1 MRSSA
6 KGMML
11 RQNPLR
17 TDFQKHYEQLVSD
30 YNSEKDAVNIERTF
44 AALLVLAEELDG
56 EQRRAVREGLDEE
69 TLALFD
75 LLMKPDLEKSD
86 IVKLK
91 KVAVGLY
98 EILKQQ
104 LDTMQDFAGKQ
115 ATRDAVRVA
124 ITNFL
129 YDDRTGLPQS
139 YEPNEV
145 DVKAQAVFAHLLTR
159 RSLDL
164 HAA

>member
-1 MRSSA
+1 M
-6 KGMML
+6 
-11 RQNPLR
+11 
-17 TDFQKHYEQLVSD
+17 
-30 YNSEKDAVNIERTF
+30 NIERTF
-44 AALLVLAEELDG
+44 SALLVLAEELDG

-75 LLMKPDLEKSD
+75 LLMKPDVEKSD
-86 IVKLK
+86 IAKLK

-98 EILKQQ
+98 EVLKQR
-104 LDTMQDFAGKQ
+104 LDAVQDFAGKQ
-115 ATRDAVRVA
+115 TTRGAVRVA

-145 DVKAQAVFAHLLTR
+145 ESKAQAVFAHMLTR
-159 RSLDL
+159 RSLDR
-164 HAA
+164 HVA